1 MSVSDEVRREVDELI
16 DRLSRDEVLD
26 LLTVL
31 LERFAQENEE
41 LRGIY
46 REENEA

>member
-1 MSVSDEVRREVDELI
+1 MDVTNEVRREVDELI

-26 LLTVL
+26 LLNVL
-31 LERFAQENEE
+31 RERFARENEE

-46 REENEA
+46 REEV